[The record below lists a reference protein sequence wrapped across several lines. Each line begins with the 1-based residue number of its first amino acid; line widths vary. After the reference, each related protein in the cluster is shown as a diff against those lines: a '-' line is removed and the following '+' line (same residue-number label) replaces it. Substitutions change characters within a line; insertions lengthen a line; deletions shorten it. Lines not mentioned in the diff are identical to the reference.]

1 MSVRKIGEQEAVEI
15 LLDIL
20 RNAKGPLTT
29 WEIEEKTKKL
39 SVACPDSTPIFLNRL
54 RIQGIIEGQLS
65 KEKRGWVWWVKQ

>member
-29 WEIEEKTKKL
+29 WEIEENTKKL